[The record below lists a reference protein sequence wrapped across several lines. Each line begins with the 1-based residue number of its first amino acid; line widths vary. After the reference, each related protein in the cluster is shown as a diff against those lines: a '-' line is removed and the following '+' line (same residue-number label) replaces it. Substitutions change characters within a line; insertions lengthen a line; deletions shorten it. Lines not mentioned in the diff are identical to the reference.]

1 MDSKRPQLMLRVPT
15 PDQRSLT
22 FCDATPAGLKRW
34 LDQLPRAKLGEF
46 ARLLYQ
52 GLLELNRLMLTA
64 EARLRLLEALRP
76 DVQRVCQLL
85 ERHVL
90 NQAIVLDERS
100 RKVANLCQALQNL
113 LAAGYKL
120 IVVEESERGTLLATA
135 IQRALRALLG
145 PLIRAAQLYTPV
157 HDNLWLELHQL
168 YRLAVTTGVHNQKVR
183 DELLPG
189 DGSQTITQ
197 AYCAAL
203 LFGAA
208 RCNQLR
214 QSHIAQLTLHLD
226 DWANLV
232 RLQGPEQ
239 NGTLMVVAPQ
249 IDAPPRYRSLLRETN
264 LSGLLGL
271 APQQLVQ
278 AIEDYLALAP
288 EQRPRARLPVH
299 GDLSLDLLQHLV
311 GAWGQEADRAF
322 QRMPG
327 QGQVQVCIGMS
338 ALHYQLSGGQA
349 FTDTLRQSTPR
360 APDAFAPKPKEDVW
374 SLAFDADIRTS
385 DALDWN
391 AGAME
396 EIHYDVLP
404 GDSEAASPAFPI
416 HSVQVVNHSPG
427 GYCLSWGGEVP
438 EQLQAGELLG
448 VKLPEDRNWGPGVVR
463 WVRQVPGSG
472 TQMGVEL
479 LAPTAR
485 PCGLQLLRKAE
496 QNSQYLRALL
506 LPEIKAIDQAPTL
519 IAPRLPFQEGSKV
532 QINQQGDEQRG
543 MLDRR
548 RSMTVSFSVFEYHL
562 LEQSA
567 PQPSGVPSGG
577 PGVRQEEDFDSLWKS
592 L

>member
-1 MDSKRPQLMLRVPT
+1 MLRVPT

-22 FCDATPAGLKRW
+22 FCDATPAGLKGW
-34 LDQLPRAKLGEF
+34 LEQLPRAKLGEF

-52 GLLELNRLMLTA
+52 GLLELNRLILTP

-76 DVQRVCQLL
+76 DVQRVCQQL

-120 IVVEESERGTLLATA
+120 IVVEESERGERSLLLATA
-135 IQRALRALLG
+135 TQRALRALFG
-145 PLIRAAQLYTPV
+145 PLVRAAQLYTPV
-157 HDNLWLELHQL
+157 HDHLWLELHQL
-168 YRLAVTTGVHNQKVR
+168 YRLAVTTGLHNQKIR
-183 DELLPG
+183 DDLLPT

-338 ALHYQLSGGQA
+338 ALHYQLAGGQVFA
-349 FTDTLRQSTPR
+349 DTLRLATASP
-360 APDAFAPKPKEDVW
+360 AEAFVPKPKEDIW
-374 SLAFDADIRTS
+374 SLAFDADNAAM

-391 AGAME
+391 AGALE

-416 HSVQVVNHSPG
+416 HAVQVVNHSPG
-427 GYCLSWGGEVP
+427 GYCLSWSGEVP

-448 VKLPEDRNWGPGVVR
+448 VKLPEDHNWGPAVVR

-532 QINQQGDEQRG
+532 QINQQGNEQRA

-562 LEQSA
+562 LEQNTA
-567 PQPSGVPSGG
+567 QPASGLTIGS
-577 PGVRQEEDFDSLWKS
+577 PGSRQEEDFDSLWKS

>member
-1 MDSKRPQLMLRVPT
+1 MLRVPT

-46 ARLLYQ
+46 ARMLYQ
-52 GLLELNRLMLTA
+52 GLLELNRLILTQ

-76 DVQRVCQLL
+76 DVQRVCQQL
-85 ERHVL
+85 ERHVF

-120 IVVEESERGTLLATA
+120 IVVEESERGERNTLLATA
-135 IQRALRALLG
+135 IQRALRALFG

-168 YRLAVTTGVHNQKVR
+168 YRLAVTSGLHTQKIR

-189 DGSQTITQ
+189 DGNQTITQ
-197 AYCAAL
+197 AYSAAL

-226 DWANLV
+226 DWAGLV

-239 NGTLMVVAPQ
+239 TGTLMVVAPQ
-249 IDAPPRYRSLLRETN
+249 IDAPPRYRSLLREAN

-271 APQQLVQ
+271 APQALVQ

-288 EQRPRARLPVH
+288 EQRARARLPVH

-327 QGQVQVCIGMS
+327 NGQVQVCIGMS
-338 ALHYQLSGGQA
+338 ALHYQLAGGQA
-349 FTDTLRQSTPR
+349 FAETLQQAAAQVPE
-360 APDAFAPKPKEDVW
+360 PFAPKPKEDVW
-374 SLAFDADIRTS
+374 SLAFDADTRTS
-385 DALDWN
+385 DALEWD
-391 AGAME
+391 AGALE

-404 GDSEAASPAFPI
+404 GEGDSASPAFPI
-416 HSVQVVNHSPG
+416 HNVQVVNHSPG
-427 GYCLSWGGEVP
+427 GYCLSWSGEVP

-448 VKLPEDRNWGPGVVR
+448 VKLPEDHNWGPAVVR

-532 QINQQGDEQRG
+532 QINQQGVEQRG

-562 LEQSA
+562 LEQASA
-567 PQPSGVPSGG
+567 QPAGSPSGSGG
-577 PGVRQEEDFDSLWKS
+577 GRLEEDFDSLWKS

>member
-1 MDSKRPQLMLRVPT
+1 MLRVPT

-22 FCDATPAGLKRW
+22 FCDATPAGLKGW
-34 LDQLPRAKLGEF
+34 LEQLPRAKLGEF

-52 GLLELNRLMLTA
+52 GLLELNRLILTP

-76 DVQRVCQLL
+76 DVQRVCQQL

-120 IVVEESERGTLLATA
+120 IVVEESERGERSLLLATA
-135 IQRALRALLG
+135 IQRALRALFG
-145 PLIRAAQLYTPV
+145 PLVRAAQLYTPV
-157 HDNLWLELHQL
+157 HDHLWLELHQL
-168 YRLAVTTGVHNQKVR
+168 YRLAVTTGLHNQKIR
-183 DELLPG
+183 DDLLPT

-338 ALHYQLSGGQA
+338 ALHYQLAGGQVFA
-349 FTDTLRQSTPR
+349 DTLRLATASP
-360 APDAFAPKPKEDVW
+360 AEAFVPKPKEDVW
-374 SLAFDADIRTS
+374 SLAFDADNAAM

-391 AGAME
+391 AGALE

-416 HSVQVVNHSPG
+416 HAVQVVNHSPG
-427 GYCLSWGGEVP
+427 GYCLSWSGEVP

-448 VKLPEDRNWGPGVVR
+448 VKLPEDHNWGPAVVR

-532 QINQQGDEQRG
+532 QINQQGNEQRA

-562 LEQSA
+562 LEQNTA
-567 PQPSGVPSGG
+567 QPASGLTIGS
-577 PGVRQEEDFDSLWKS
+577 PGSRQEEDFDSLWKS